1 MSPER
6 IKELLAS
13 YADALSRLEES
24 LAEDVTQSSTLI
36 DGTIQRFEFTVEL
49 AWKLLR
55 LMLLA
60 EGIET
65 NTPRAAIKEAYKTA
79 WLADGEGW
87 IDMLDDRNKT
97 SHLYDEKVSAQ
108 IYRKIKEN
116 HFSSLKELKTFA
128 ENKIRS

>member
-13 YADALSRLEES
+13 YSDALSRLEES
-24 LAEDVTQSSTLI
+24 LAEDVTRSSTLI

-49 AWKLLR
+49 SWKLLR

-65 NTPRAAIKEAYKTA
+65 NTPRATLKEAFRAT

-97 SHLYDEKVSAQ
+97 SHLYDEKISAE
-108 IYRKIKEN
+108 IYRKIKQA
-116 HFSSLKELKTFA
+116 HFSRLKELRTFA
-128 ENKIRS
+128 EKMVRP